1 LIVSVFAEWKAAR
14 ERRQR
19 ASNYLTALLHE
30 PRIEDRE
37 WFRSVASRETVDHVA
52 RELKLA
58 RRAIGLIVAE
68 RDALDDRT
76 ASDVAHLLADVI
88 RGETRQ
94 DTSAGRVWAE
104 RWRSYSA
111 ALTARGVPEAPAA
124 RLARVL
130 LMALG
135 NESPSREIHAR
146 ATQWVLS
153 TRSEANEALRAAFGV
168 ASLPDDVKPSAL
180 RPEQRTTH
188 I

>member
-1 LIVSVFAEWKAAR
+1 VSVFAEWKAAR

-19 ASNYLTALLHE
+19 ATTYLAALLHDA
-30 PRIEDRE
+30 RMDDAQ
-37 WFRSVASRETVDHVA
+37 WFRGAANGASGEMVSREL
-52 RELKLA
+52 RLA
-58 RRAIGLIVAE
+58 KRAIGLIVAE

-88 RGETRQ
+88 RREARQ
-94 DTSAGRVWAE
+94 DASIGRTWAE

-130 LMALG
+130 LASLG
-135 NESPSREIHAR
+135 SDAPSRETHAR

-153 TRSEANEALRAAFGV
+153 TRTEANEALRAAFGV
-168 ASLPDDVKPSAL
+168 ASLPEDVKPSAL

>member
-1 LIVSVFAEWKAAR
+1 LNVSVFAEWKAAR

-19 ASNYLTALLHE
+19 ASNYLAALLHDA
-30 PRIEDRE
+30 RHEDRE
-37 WFRSVASRETVDHVA
+37 WFRSIANGRADDSVSREL
-52 RELKLA
+52 RLA

-88 RGETRQ
+88 RSETRQ
-94 DTSAGRVWAE
+94 DSSTGRVWAE
-104 RWRSYSA
+104 RWRGYSA

-130 LMALG
+130 LEAIG
-135 NESPSREIHAR
+135 IDSPPRDLHAK

>member
-1 LIVSVFAEWKAAR
+1 MSVFAEWKAAR

-19 ASNYLTALLHE
+19 ASNYLATLLPDVKH
-30 PRIEDRE
+30 DDSE
-37 WFRSVASRETVDHVA
+37 WFRGLAANADRGTVA
-52 RELKLA
+52 RELRLA

-88 RGETRQ
+88 RGETRH
-94 DTSAGRVWAE
+94 DTSVGRAWAE
-104 RWRSYSA
+104 RWRAYSA

-130 LMALG
+130 LAAIG
-135 NESPSREIHAR
+135 IESPSRDVHVR
-146 ATQWVLS
+146 ATQWVS
-153 TRSEANEALRAAFGV
+153 ATRAEANEALRAAFGV
-168 ASLPDDVKPSAL
+168 ASLPEDIKPSAL

-188 I
+188 